1 MLQVLC
7 SCHTK
12 SAVCLNT
19 QGGAAMGVHQE
30 QGKSEL
36 GTDSVVVTGHFLAG
50 VEMCP
55 ELQKQLRV
63 WASLAIQFPIL

>member
-1 MLQVLC
+1 
-7 SCHTK
+7 
-12 SAVCLNT
+12 
-19 QGGAAMGVHQE
+19 MGVHQE

>member
-1 MLQVLC
+1 
-7 SCHTK
+7 
-12 SAVCLNT
+12 
-19 QGGAAMGVHQE
+19 MGVHRQ

-36 GTDSVVVTGHFLAG
+36 GTDSLVGTGHFLAG

-63 WASLAIQFPIL
+63 WAALTIQFLIL